1 MRENGA
7 NAVRQPENGDETQPR
22 NDETGQYGKEYP
34 NEAFLEAVQE
44 HEPAATSEVAEA
56 VGIARRN
63 AHYRLEKLADAGRV
77 TKKKVGN
84 SLVWSPGVENTV

>member
-1 MRENGA
+1 MAE
-7 NAVRQPENGDETQPR
+7 PDR
-22 NDETGQYGKEYP
+22 NTATGRFEPKYP
-34 NEAFLEAVQE
+34 DEAFLEAVQE

-84 SLVWSPGVENTV
+84 SLVWSLGVEDTA

>member
-1 MRENGA
+1 MAEQDRDTA
-7 NAVRQPENGDETQPR
+7 
-22 NDETGQYGKEYP
+22 TGRFEPKYP
-34 NEAFLEAVQE
+34 NDAFLEAVQE
-44 HEPAATSEVAEA
+44 HEPAATIEVAEA

-63 AHYRLEKLADAGRV
+63 AHYRLEKLADAGQV

>member
-1 MRENGA
+1 MAEPDRDTATG
-7 NAVRQPENGDETQPR
+7 RFQP
-22 NDETGQYGKEYP
+22 KYP
-34 NEAFLEAVQE
+34 DQAFLEAVQD

-63 AHYRLEKLADAGRV
+63 AHYRLEKLADAGQV
-77 TKKKVGN
+77 TKKKVGT